1 MSRSASNATGQL
13 VEKAWAPV
21 KSVVRDGASVCM
33 GEPPGGGHIAGSG
46 ASAEVGGA
54 ASRPGPQQQA
64 RPSSCCSPLR
74 AHSHLPGS
82 WSNLPGS
89 FGERCQ

>member
-21 KSVVRDGASVCM
+21 KSIVRDGASVCM
-33 GEPPGGGHIAGSG
+33 GEPPGGGNNAGSG

-54 ASRPGPQQQA
+54 ASRPGPQQQV
-64 RPSSCCSPLR
+64 RPSHAAVLSEPALF
-74 AHSHLPGS
+74 AGQLVKIA
-82 WSNLPGS
+82 
-89 FGERCQ
+89 